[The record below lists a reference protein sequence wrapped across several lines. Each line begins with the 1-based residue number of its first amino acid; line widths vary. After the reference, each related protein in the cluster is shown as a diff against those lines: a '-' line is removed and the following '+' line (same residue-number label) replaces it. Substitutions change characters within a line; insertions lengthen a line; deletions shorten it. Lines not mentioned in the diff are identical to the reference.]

1 MPARILVVDDERL
14 IRWTIQE
21 RLGQE
26 GHLIEEAGTGS
37 AAREALQNRSF
48 DAALVDLRLPDTDG
62 VALLKE
68 AHRLQPDLPVII
80 ITAYSSIEGA
90 VGAIKAGAVDYIAK
104 PFNVDELAL
113 TVARVLDTSR
123 MRRALNADLR
133 QKKALFG
140 LDHLVGESPRILEI
154 RSLLER
160 VAKGHSTT
168 VLLLGESGT
177 GKDIAA
183 RAIHYE
189 SHRATFP
196 FMNITCTAL
205 PESLLESELFG
216 YEAGA
221 FTNATSQK
229 KGLFELA
236 HGGTVLMDEIG
247 DMPPALQAKLLR
259 VLEEK
264 AFKRIGGAVDINVD
278 VRVVAATNRH
288 LEKMIQ
294 SGTFREDLYYRLSI
308 VPIVMPPLRERPEDI
323 PLLAQHFLE
332 TYNREFRR
340 QFNGLTAAALRK
352 LNQYPWPGNVRELR
366 NVIERA
372 VLLSA
377 GERIDADD
385 IVLGRVTFGASQ
397 PDTGEV
403 IALPP
408 GGCTLADAEMSL
420 VRQALR
426 RCHWNLTR
434 AGAMLGVSRDQVRYK
449 IEKFGLKE
457 EQDSLRR

>member
-1 MPARILVVDDERL
+1 
-14 IRWTIQE
+14 
-21 RLGQE
+21 
-26 GHLIEEAGTGS
+26 
-37 AAREALQNRSF
+37 
-48 DAALVDLRLPDTDG
+48 
-62 VALLKE
+62 
-68 AHRLQPDLPVII
+68 
-80 ITAYSSIEGA
+80 
-90 VGAIKAGAVDYIAK
+90 VDYIAK

-160 VAKGHSTT
+160 VAKGHSTTVLLLGERGSTT

-366 NVIERA
+366 NAIERA
-372 VLLSA
+372 AVVVR
-377 GERIDADD
+377 GTHIDASDFAFLHDD
-385 IVLGRVTFGASQ
+385 ETRAEDGSLSSSVQRVEREQIERALRDAHGNRSEAARMLG
-397 PDTGEV
+397 
-403 IALPP
+403 IH
-408 GGCTLADAEMSL
+408 
-420 VRQALR
+420 RQAL
-426 RCHWNLTR
+426 
-434 AGAMLGVSRDQVRYK
+434 YK
-449 IEKFGLKE
+449 KMKLYGLE
-457 EQDSLRR
+457 